1 MGIEANTAM
10 ARVCRI
16 ERVCAP
22 QVELSRRRPTW
33 PVFTAQLLQVHSLS
47 HSGPEDGN
55 VKWAPERCSSS
66 RGCHFPHSPSPPGL
80 PRARCLIGHLSDPF
94 LCDPMAFEDVKSQPW
109 ACRPACI
116 EGLWLV
122 GTVPGARMQRCLGPR
137 FCARRAQSGEGTGTV
152 TRGYSDGLRGVRAFG
167 EQPERARASGKPH
180 RGDDSVWEEV

>member
-1 MGIEANTAM
+1 MKLTLQWHACVVLKGCVHLRLNYLDGGPLGLCSPHSCYKFTVFLTQ
-10 ARVCRI
+10 ARKTETRNG
-16 ERVCAP
+16 P
-22 QVELSRRRPTW
+22 LS
-33 PVFTAQLLQVHSLS
+33 VAAAAV
-47 HSGPEDGN
+47 
-55 VKWAPERCSSS
+55 
-66 RGCHFPHSPSPPGL
+66 GCHFPHSPSPPGL

-116 EGLWLV
+116 EGLCVV

-167 EQPERARASGKPH
+167 EQPKWARASGKPH
-180 RGDDSVWEEV
+180 RGDDLVWKDV